1 MMQANAPLVTV
12 GIPTYNRP
20 EGLERTLISILN
32 QTYSNIHVLVS
43 DNCSAAPNV
52 LTVLQKYAGLDKRVK
67 YTIQKKNL
75 SLVPNFQ
82 YLLDQADGKY
92 FMWAADDD
100 QWSPGFIE
108 TCVEAMEADEAV
120 AIAMTEMDIFDE
132 SGNIEPG
139 KLNRSFL
146 QTNIF
151 SRCFHFI
158 KSPMQ
163 NKFFLCGLYRTSM
176 VKTVPFDNS
185 WGGEHLFLYELITK
199 GKFLLVAGLPLF
211 HYYKGGTSKSNAAIR
226 KAFNI
231 KNRFYFLDAYIFRYL
246 SYQFRFKHLS
256 FLKKTGLF
264 FSNAAALIFNEE
276 YILYYS
282 LIKKPVRS
290 FINQFKSKPIE
301 YRP

>member
-1 MMQANAPLVTV
+1 MQASSPLVTV

-20 EGLERTLISILN
+20 EGLERTLISIIN
-32 QTYSNIHVLVS
+32 QTYKNISILVS
-43 DNCSAAPNV
+43 DNCSTNPDV
-52 LTVLQKYAGLDKRVK
+52 LPILKKYAELDNRV
-67 YTIQKKNL
+67 TFIVQKKNL

-82 YLLDQADGKY
+82 FLSDQAGGKY

-100 QWSPGFIE
+100 QWSTGFIE
-108 TCVEAMEADEAV
+108 ACVQAMEANDDV
-120 AIAMTEMDIFDE
+120 AITMTTMDIFDE
-132 SGNIEPG
+132 AGKFDPG

-146 QTNIF
+146 QSNIF

-163 NKFFLCGLYRTSM
+163 NKFFLCGLYRTSF
-176 VKTVPFDNS
+176 VKNVPFDNS

-199 GKFLLVAGLPLF
+199 GKFLLIEGLPLF
-211 HYYKGGTSKSNAAIR
+211 HYFKGGTSKTNAAIR

-246 SYQFRFKHLS
+246 SYQFNFKHLS
-256 FLKKTGLF
+256 IFKKMGLF
-264 FSNAAALIFNEE
+264 FSNGAALLFNED

-290 FINQFKSKPIE
+290 LINKFKSKPIE

>member
-1 MMQANAPLVTV
+1 MQAPSPLVTV

-20 EGLERTLISILN
+20 EGLEKTIISIIN
-32 QTYSNIHVLVS
+32 QTYKNISVLVS
-43 DNCSAAPNV
+43 DNCSTNTEV
-52 LTVLQKYAGLDKRVK
+52 LPILQKYAGLDDRVK
-67 YTIQKKNL
+67 FVVQEKNL
-75 SLVPNFQ
+75 TLVPNFQ
-82 YLLDQADGKY
+82 YLLDHAAGKY

-108 TCVEAMEADEAV
+108 TCVRAMEARDDI
-120 AIAMTEMDIFDE
+120 AIAMTTMDLFDE
-132 SGNIEPG
+132 AGNMEAG
-139 KLNRSFL
+139 KLNRSFI
-146 QTNIF
+146 QPGIF
-151 SRCFHFI
+151 SRSFHFI

-176 VKTVPFDNS
+176 VKNVPFDNS

-199 GKFLLVAGLPLF
+199 GKFFLVEGAPLF
-211 HYYKGGTSKSNAAIR
+211 HYFKGGTSKTNAAIR

-246 SYQFRFKHLS
+246 NYQFKFKHLS
-256 FLKKTGLF
+256 FLNKIGLF
-264 FSNAAALIFNEE
+264 FSNSLALLFNED

-290 FINQFKSKPIE
+290 FINKFKSKPVE

>member
-1 MMQANAPLVTV
+1 MSAATPLVTV

-20 EGLERTLISILN
+20 EGLERTLNSIINQSYTNLN
-32 QTYSNIHVLVS
+32 IFVS
-43 DNCSAAPNV
+43 DNCSTNSDV
-52 LTVLQKYAGLDKRVK
+52 LPILKKYAALDSRITYIV
-67 YTIQKKNL
+67 QEKNL

-82 YLLDQADGKY
+82 YLLDNAGGKY

-100 QWSPGFIE
+100 QWESSFIE
-108 TCVEAMEADEAV
+108 TCVQVMEADNDV
-120 AIAMTEMDIFDE
+120 AIAMTTMDIFDE
-132 SGNIEPG
+132 NNNYIPG
-139 KLNRSFL
+139 ELNKSFL
-146 QTNIF
+146 HRGLI

-158 KSPMQ
+158 KSKMQ
-163 NKFFLCGLYRTSM
+163 NKFFLCGLYRTSI
-176 VKTVPFDNS
+176 VKDVPFDNS

-199 GKFLLVAGLPLF
+199 GKFLLIDGAPAF
-211 HYYKGGTSKSNAAIR
+211 HYFKGGTSKTNAAIR

-246 SYQFRFKHLS
+246 TYQFRFKHLS
-256 FLKKTGLF
+256 FIKKTGLF
-264 FSNAAALIFNEE
+264 FSNVAALICNED

-290 FINQFKSKPIE
+290 FVNKFKRKPVE

>member
-1 MMQANAPLVTV
+1 MQASSPLVTV

-20 EGLERTLISILN
+20 EGLERTLTSIIN
-32 QTYSNIHVLVS
+32 QTYKNISIIVS
-43 DNCSAAPNV
+43 DNCSTDPAV
-52 LTVLQKYAGLDKRVK
+52 LPVLKKYTELDNRVK
-67 YTIQKKNL
+67 FIVQEKNL

-82 YLLDQADGKY
+82 YLLDHADGKY

-100 QWSPGFIE
+100 QWSPDFIE
-108 TCVEAMEADEAV
+108 TCVQALEANDDI
-120 AIAMTEMDIFDE
+120 AIAMTTMDIFDE
-132 SGNIEPG
+132 TGKFEPC
-139 KLNRSFL
+139 KLNRNFL
-146 QTNIF
+146 QSNIF

-163 NKFFLCGLYRTSM
+163 NKFFLCGLYRTSL
-176 VKTVPFDNS
+176 VKNVPFDNS

-199 GKFLLVAGLPLF
+199 GKFLLVEGLPLF
-211 HYYKGGTSKSNAAIR
+211 HYFKGGTSKTNAAIR

-246 SYQFRFKHLS
+246 IYQFGFKHLS
-256 FLKKTGLF
+256 FFKKTGLF
-264 FSNAAALIFNEE
+264 FSNGAALLFNED

-282 LIKKPVRS
+282 LIKKPVIS
-290 FINQFKSKPIE
+290 LINKFKSKPIE

>member
-1 MMQANAPLVTV
+1 MQASSPLVTV

-20 EGLERTLISILN
+20 EGLERTLISIINQNYKNLN
-32 QTYSNIHVLVS
+32 ILVS
-43 DNCSAAPNV
+43 DNCSTNPDV
-52 LTVLQKYAGLDKRVK
+52 LPLLKKYAEMDNRIKF
-67 YTIQKKNL
+67 IEQKKNL

-82 YLLDQADGKY
+82 YLLDNAAGKY

-100 QWSPGFIE
+100 QWSPGFISV
-108 TCVEAMEADEAV
+108 CVQAMEANDDV
-120 AIAMTEMDIFDE
+120 AIAMTTMDIFDE
-132 SGNIEPG
+132 TGKFEPG

-146 QTNIF
+146 QPNIF

-163 NKFFLCGLYRTSM
+163 NKFFLCGLYRTSF
-176 VKTVPFDNS
+176 VKNVPFDNS

-199 GKFLLVAGLPLF
+199 GKFLLVDGLPLF
-211 HYYKGGTSKSNAAIR
+211 HYFLGGTSKTNAAIR

-246 SYQFRFKHLS
+246 SYQFGFKHLS
-256 FLKKTGLF
+256 LLKKIGLF
-264 FSNAAALIFNEE
+264 FSNGAALLFNED

-282 LIKKPVRS
+282 LIKKPVRTL
-290 FINQFKSKPIE
+290 INKFKSKPIE

>member
-1 MMQANAPLVTV
+1 MQTSSPLVTV

-20 EGLERTLISILN
+20 EGLERTLVSIIN
-32 QTYSNIHVLVS
+32 QTYKNLAIIVS
-43 DNCSAAPNV
+43 DNCSTNPD
-52 LTVLQKYAGLDKRVK
+52 VLQVLKKYAALDNRV
-67 YTIQKKNL
+67 TFIVQEKNL

-82 YLLDQADGKY
+82 YLLDNAGGKY

-100 QWSPGFIE
+100 QWSPVFIE
-108 TCVEAMEADEAV
+108 VCAQAMEANDDV
-120 AIAMTEMDIFDE
+120 CISMTTMDIFDDAGKFK
-132 SGNIEPG
+132 SC

-146 QTNIF
+146 QSNLF
-151 SRCFHFI
+151 NRCFNFI

-163 NKFFLCGLYRTSM
+163 NKFFLCGLYRTAK
-176 VKTVPFDNS
+176 VKNVTFDNS

-199 GKFLLVAGLPLF
+199 GKFLLINGSPAF
-211 HYYKGGTSKSNAAIR
+211 HYFLGGTSKSNADIR

-246 SYQFRFKHLS
+246 TYQFRFKHLS
-256 FLKKTGLF
+256 FFKKTGLF
-264 FSNAAALIFNEE
+264 FSNFAALIFNED
-276 YILYYS
+276 YILYYT

-290 FINQFKSKPIE
+290 FLNKFKNKPIE